1 MGWLMKL
8 LQKLFR
14 RRSRHKP
21 RRDED
26 LQGRPAR
33 PEVEAAQANVQAVM
47 AHRYADRTKSR
58 ATRKRPGFR
67 HYLFGHRGGRIS
79 ASGFGNPR
87 WMRGEGVT
95 PFGISS
101 RPPREGVGE

>member
-1 MGWLMKL
+1 MRLIR
-8 LQKLFR
+8 KLFPR
-14 RRSRHKP
+14 LSRHKG

-33 PEVEAAQANVQAVM
+33 PEVEANLRAVV

-67 HYLFGHRGGRIS
+67 HYRFGHRGGRTS

-87 WMRGEGVT
+87 WMRAEGVT

-101 RPPREGVGE
+101 GRVPRW